1 MKQQLLALRARID
14 AISVRERVMMFCA
27 AAGTIVFLLF
37 SLMLNPLLLK
47 QKQLREQIASQR
59 NDLSR
64 IDAEITTTV
73 LGYANDPDQDNRRH
87 LAALKNE
94 AAALGDSLRAMEH
107 GLIAPERMA
116 PLLEQMLKSNGH
128 LRLMGLKTLP
138 VSVLNERIT
147 EAEPK
152 ADPKARPNGE
162 AASKVVPVLYRH
174 GVELSVRGN
183 YLDLVNYM
191 DALEA
196 MPARLFWGTAQ
207 LEVEEYPNARL
218 TLNLYTLS
226 LDQNWMKL

>member
-1 MKQQLLALRARID
+1 MKQKLLALRARID
-14 AISVRERVMMFCA
+14 ATSVRERVMMFCA

-47 QKQLREQIASQR
+47 QKQLREQIASER
-59 NDLSR
+59 NDILR

-73 LGYANDPDQDNRRH
+73 VGYANDPDQDNRRH
-87 LAALKNE
+87 LAALKAE

-116 PLLEQMLKSNGH
+116 PLLEQMLKSNGR

-138 VSVLNERIT
+138 VSVLNERS
-147 EAEPK
+147 ADSEPK
-152 ADPKARPNGE
+152 AEPAAKA
-162 AASKVVPVLYRH
+162 VPVLYRH